1 MYIYKARF
9 IKATADGIDVYLD
22 LGFYIYIKQ
31 RVKLYGIKINPEKQK
46 EAVEYITN
54 TLHTYEFEVET
65 VSSKRGKVGRCLG
78 TILIQKT
85 DKKTNIAD
93 HLIEQGYAEKF
104 NTSE

>member
-1 MYIYKARF
+1 LYIYKARF

-46 EAVEYITN
+46 EAVDYITD

-78 TILIQKT
+78 SIFIQKT

-93 HLIEQGYAEKF
+93 QLIEQGYAEKF